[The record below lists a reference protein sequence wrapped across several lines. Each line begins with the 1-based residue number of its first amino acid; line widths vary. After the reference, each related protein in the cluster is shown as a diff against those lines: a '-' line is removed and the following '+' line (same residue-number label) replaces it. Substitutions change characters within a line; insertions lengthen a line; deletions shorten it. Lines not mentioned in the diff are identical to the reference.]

1 MPNLSFITGSRA
13 VSMPPERLVLL
24 LAMICCPPAVAAAP
38 TQTSDNETRP
48 REPEASI
55 ELLEFLGSWETA
67 TGPWNET
74 MPDADAAQPTRRP
87 KETTRD

>member
-1 MPNLSFITGSRA
+1 
-13 VSMPPERLVLL
+13 MPPERLVLL
-24 LAMICCPPAVAAAP
+24 LAMICCPPAIAATP
-38 TQTSDNETRP
+38 TQTPDDKA
-48 REPEASI
+48 RESEASI

-74 MPDADAAQPTRRP
+74 MPDSERAQPARRP

>member
-1 MPNLSFITGSRA
+1 
-13 VSMPPERLVLL
+13 MPPERLMLL
-24 LAMICCPPAVAAAP
+24 LAMICCPPAIAAEP
-38 TQTSDNETRP
+38 TQASDNETRT

-74 MPDADAAQPTRRP
+74 MPDSERAQPTRRP
-87 KETTRD
+87 KETTGD

>member
-1 MPNLSFITGSRA
+1 MLNSSSITGSRA
-13 VSMPPERLVLL
+13 ASMPPERLMLL
-24 LAMICCPPAVAAAP
+24 LAMICCPPAIAATP
-38 TQTSDNETRP
+38 TPASDNETRA

-74 MPDADAAQPTRRP
+74 MPDADAAKPARRP
-87 KETTRD
+87 KEATRD

>member
-1 MPNLSFITGSRA
+1 
-13 VSMPPERLVLL
+13 MPPERLVLL
-24 LAMICCPPAVAAAP
+24 LAIVCCPPAVAAPA
-38 TQTSDNETRP
+38 QTPDDKART

-55 ELLEFLGSWETA
+55 ELLEFLGGWETA

-74 MPDADAAQPTRRP
+74 MPDSERAQPVRRP

>member
-1 MPNLSFITGSRA
+1 
-13 VSMPPERLVLL
+13 MPPERLVLL
-24 LAMICCPPAVAAAP
+24 LAMICCPPASAAAP
-38 TQTSDNETRP
+38 TQTPDDRP
-48 REPEASI
+48 RESEASI

-74 MPDADAAQPTRRP
+74 IPDSERVQPARRT

>member
-1 MPNLSFITGSRA
+1 
-13 VSMPPERLVLL
+13 MPPERLVLL
-24 LAMICCPPAVAAAP
+24 LTMICCPPAVAAATP
-38 TQTSDNETRP
+38 TSDNETRT

-74 MPDADAAQPTRRP
+74 MPDSERAQPARRP

>member
-1 MPNLSFITGSRA
+1 
-13 VSMPPERLVLL
+13 MPPERLVLL
-24 LAMICCPPAVAAAP
+24 LAMICCPPAGAATP
-38 TQTSDNETRP
+38 TSDNKTP
-48 REPEASI
+48 VREPEASI

-74 MPDADAAQPTRRP
+74 MPDADAAQPARRP